1 MERWLR
7 TATAIAAVG
16 LVAGCGQGK
25 DDQAKT
31 PTAASTI
38 PVEPRLPAGADGAA
52 LEIETTDTPRRAQR
66 KAKKRRAKPGSAAD
80 DIAASLP
87 APPPP
92 APADTGLA
100 VRRAVSDT
108 LAEIGYAGA
117 KVAVSSGG
125 RVVDI
130 GVRASQACSRSAPTG
145 DRLVARIREGH
156 PDMDTVR
163 VTVAGTSLALG
174 AYRRSRCAAPA
185 LAPAPRPTTG
195 TGAVVYSTR
204 GTGPLTTPAF
214 AITARTWT
222 VTYRNDS
229 DFFQASVLKSGRI
242 QPFVLSS
249 TRRGTS
255 TESLRGP
262 GRFQLKVT
270 AGDAW
275 SVTVR
280 DGR

>member
-1 MERWLR
+1 MGRWLR

-16 LVAGCGQGK
+16 LVVGCGQGK
-25 DDQAKT
+25 DERAKT
-31 PTAASTI
+31 PAGASTI
-38 PVEPRLPAGADGAA
+38 PVEPRLPAGTDGAA
-52 LEIETTDTPRRAQR
+52 LEIETTDTPRRAKP
-66 KAKKRRAKPGSAAD
+66 KAKKHRARPASTTGDAA
-80 DIAASLP
+80 ALP

-117 KVAVSSGG
+117 KIAVSDGG

-145 DRLVARIREGH
+145 DRLLARIREGH

-163 VTVAGTSLALG
+163 VTVAGSGLALA
-174 AYRRSRCAAPA
+174 AYRRSRCS
-185 LAPAPRPTTG
+185 APAPAPAPAPPSG

-214 AITARTWT
+214 VITARTWT

-249 TRRGTS
+249 THRGTS

-275 SVTVR
+275 SITVR